1 MTKEQTK
8 NEDGDIRIDAVE
20 EVVENEQ
27 VETEAVEAVEVAEG
41 KRRSSAP
48 VHWLVIALRLFTGV
62 VFIFSGFVK
71 AIDPWGGFYKFQEYF
86 QALGL
91 DGLIG
96 SSMFCAFAIG
106 IVEMMLGVALFVGA
120 YRRGAP
126 LLALAL
132 MAVMLPLTLYLA
144 LTDAVPDCG
153 CFGDALPLSNWMTF
167 LKNIVIAAALVLL
180 LMNNRKVPCLY
191 GPAVQWILML
201 LTFIFGLAVALLGYF
216 YQPLIDFRP
225 FKVGT
230 KLNVMA
236 AQGTGD
242 DDYVFIYKKDGVEK
256 EFTMDSL
263 PDEEDGWEYVDR
275 KSTKPELTPAQ
286 RFAGQSISVLDE
298 GDDVTA
304 QVLDPEKRQL
314 LFLFPD
320 LPNVSISYT
329 FAINELND
337 FARVQDV
344 DVYGLTSGTNQQMD
358 EWNDIS
364 LASYPMYMVDDSD
377 LKMLARGNPAVV
389 FVDHGEVKWK
399 RTLSSIN
406 PRVTEQPD
414 LTVDHLSDDFKPRVL
429 LNTLIVLYLISI
441 VVLFLINRGYRA
453 IAFFLPRKDNK
464 AKLDEK
470 DEVVV
475 AEDDSQEEA
484 QATE

>member
-8 NEDGDIRIDAVE
+8 IEVEDVSIDTAE
-20 EVVENEQ
+20 EVVEERQ
-27 VETEAVEAVEVAEG
+27 VDDEVDEG
-41 KRRSSAP
+41 RRRSSAP
-48 VHWLVIALRLFTGV
+48 VHWMVILLRIFCGV

-91 DGLIG
+91 DGLMG
-96 SSMFCAFAIG
+96 SSLFCAFAIG
-106 IVEMMLGVALFVGA
+106 IVELMLGVALFVGA

-126 LLALAL
+126 LLALAM
-132 MAVMLPLTLYLA
+132 MAVMLPLTFYLA
-144 LTDAVPDCG
+144 VTDAVPDCG

-167 LKNIVIAAALVLL
+167 LKNVVIAAALVLL
-180 LMNNRKVPCLY
+180 LLNNRKVPCLF

-201 LTFIFGLAVALLGYF
+201 LTFIFGLAIALLGYF

-230 KLNVMA
+230 KLEVLP
-236 AQGTGD
+236 AQGVSD
-242 DDYVFIYKKDGVEK
+242 DDYVFIYSKDGVEK
-256 EFTMDSL
+256 EFSMDSV
-263 PDEEDGWEYVDR
+263 PDEEDGWEYVER
-275 KSTKPELTPAQ
+275 RSTKQELTPAQ

-304 QVLDPEKRQL
+304 QVLDPERRQL

-337 FARVQDV
+337 FARVQDI
-344 DVYGLTSGTNQQMD
+344 DVYGLTSATNKQMD

-364 LASYPMYMVDDSD
+364 LASYPLYMVDDSD

-399 RTLSSIN
+399 RTLSSLN

-414 LTVDHLSDDFKPRVL
+414 LTVDKMSDDFKPRIL

-441 VVLFLINRGYRA
+441 VALFLLNRGYRA
-453 IAFFLPRKDNK
+453 IAMMLPKKDK
-464 AKLDEK
+464 TTVPVE
-470 DEVVV
+470 
-475 AEDDSQEEA
+475 AEDTTPVPDEEEEA
-484 QATE
+484 